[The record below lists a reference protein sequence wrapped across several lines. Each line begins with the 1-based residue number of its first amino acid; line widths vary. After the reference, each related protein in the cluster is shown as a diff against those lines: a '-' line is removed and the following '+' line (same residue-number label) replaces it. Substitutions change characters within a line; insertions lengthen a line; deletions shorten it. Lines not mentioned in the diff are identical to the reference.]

1 VKENV
6 PRNSM
11 LLIVVLQDLTVYPP
25 CLCSFHCFKFAL
37 FVSNL
42 IPSIKV

>member
-1 VKENV
+1 VKEKV

-11 LLIVVLQDLTVYPP
+11 LLIVVLQDLTVYPR
-25 CLCSFHCFKFAL
+25 LCSFHCFKFAL